1 MGQALFIVWRES
13 IEALLVV
20 GILYAWLQRQPDN
33 RLAMRHLWAGVAL
46 GLGLASLLGAAMM
59 LAGSWLNDSAG
70 EWFQAGMTLC
80 ASLLILHMLAWM
92 ARHGRQLRRE
102 LESQAGS
109 ALQEGRYLSL
119 MLLVMLAIAREG
131 SETVI
136 FLYGVGSQPGTELA
150 GFITGGLLGLL
161 LGLLCFYLLQ
171 QSSKVI
177 GWQVFFRVSEVLLLL
192 LGCAMLMASLD
203 RISGQLMGMEL
214 PEYAYGLLGDAL
226 WDSSALLDD
235 GSRGGMLIAS
245 LTGYRAMPSLFTV
258 LGLAAYWALA
268 VRLLRCPKPHPLSR
282 EARG

>member
-33 RLAMRHLWAGVAL
+33 RLAMRHLWSGVAL

-245 LTGYRAMPSLFTV
+245 LTGYRAMPSLFAV

-268 VRLLRCPKPHPLSR
+268 VRLLRRPKPHPLYQ

>member
-109 ALQEGRYLSL
+109 TLQEGRYLSL

-214 PEYAYGLLGDAL
+214 PEYAYELLGDAL

-245 LTGYRAMPSLFTV
+245 LTGYRAMPSALQALL
-258 LGLAAYWALA
+258 LGGYWLLAWH
-268 VRLLRCPKPHPLSR
+268 LLRKPAPVLRSSL
-282 EARG
+282 A